1 MSIDIS
7 KFHHVFFEDSLEN
20 IDTAEQALLNADL
33 QHVDI
38 ETINTIFRCAHSIK
52 GSSGMFGFTN
62 ITQFTHVMESY
73 LEIVRNKEILLNQ
86 KSIDLLLK
94 SLDCLRNM
102 LTDKKNNKENKDSK
116 HKEIEDE
123 INLLIKAAENSEL
136 SDAEPTFQ
144 QKKMDQIWKIYF
156 KPHLK
161 IFQNGDDPLRIIRLL
176 AELGEVQS
184 EVDISGLQ
192 ELDKFYP
199 DECYLAWNILLD
211 TNKNEEEIR
220 QYAFEW
226 VEDQST
232 IHFQAIDDKA
242 TSKSNNEKNQNILNI
257 NKNSDMQS
265 VRVNLEKIDELVN
278 IVGELVITQLM
289 LAETFRNFDITKLE
303 NFKRGFSQLEQNCRE
318 LQEKVM
324 SIRMI
329 PIGNVF
335 NRFNRMVRDLSQEYG
350 KSIELKTSGETT
362 ELDKTLL
369 EKIVDPLIH
378 LVRNAI
384 DHGIEVPQ
392 ERKRCNKPETATLQL
407 EAFHQGGNVI
417 IRISDDG
424 KGLNQEKIISKAK
437 EKGLIEENENL
448 TNDEINALIFYPG
461 ISTADKITD
470 ISGRGMGMDIV
481 RKNIESLNG
490 KITVSSISGK
500 GTIFTIRLPLTLAIV
515 DGQLVKI
522 GDSIYIIPLIS
533 MIETIKIKKQS
544 INRISNNIEVY
555 NLRGNFIPIIRLYE
569 LFNLAHDFQDLE
581 NHFLVI
587 VELNQQYYG
596 IVVDELLQLHQVVIK
611 NIENNYGQI
620 NGISGATVLGDGTVA
635 LILDVEGIIQSLEQT
650 RSKTVA

>member
-1 MSIDIS
+1 
-7 KFHHVFFEDSLEN
+7 
-20 IDTAEQALLNADL
+20 
-33 QHVDI
+33 
-38 ETINTIFRCAHSIK
+38 
-52 GSSGMFGFTN
+52 
-62 ITQFTHVMESY
+62 
-73 LEIVRNKEILLNQ
+73 
-86 KSIDLLLK
+86 
-94 SLDCLRNM
+94 M
-102 LTDKKNNKENKDSK
+102 LTDKKNNKETKDNKY
-116 HKEIEDE
+116 KEIEDG
-123 INLLIKAAENSEL
+123 INLLIKLADNSEKNEKG
-136 SDAEPTFQ
+136 ARFQ
-144 QKKMDQIWKIYF
+144 QKKADQMWKIYF

-176 AELGEVQS
+176 KELGKIQCK
-184 EVDISGLQ
+184 VDVGGLQ

-199 DECYLAWNILLD
+199 DECYLSWNILLD
-211 TNKNEEEIR
+211 TNKSEEEIR

-232 IHFQAIDDKA
+232 IHFQAIDEQD
-242 TSKSNNEKNQNILNI
+242 TPKSNSGQIQNGLNI

-289 LAETFRNFDITKLE
+289 LAETFKNFDMTKLDD
-303 NFKRGFSQLEQNCRE
+303 FKRGFSQLEQNCRE
-318 LQEKVM
+318 IQDKVM

-350 KSIELKTSGETT
+350 KSIELKISGETT

-378 LVRNAI
+378 LIRNSI
-384 DHGIEVPQ
+384 DHGIESPQ
-392 ERKRCNKPETATLQL
+392 ERKRKGKKETATVLL

-424 KGLNQEKIISKAK
+424 KGLNQEKIINKAK
-437 EKGLIEENENL
+437 EKGLVDKNETLN
-448 TNDEINALIFYPG
+448 NDEINALIFLPG

-490 KITVSSISGK
+490 KITVSSTPGK
-500 GTIFTIRLPLTLAIV
+500 STIFTIRLPLTLAIV

-522 GDSIYIIPLIS
+522 GSSIYIIPLIS
-533 MIETIKIKKQS
+533 MIETIKIKKKS
-544 INRISNNIEVY
+544 INRISNNVEVY
-555 NLRGNFIPIIRLYE
+555 NLRGNFIPIVRLYE
-569 LFNLAHDFQDLE
+569 LFNHADDFQDLE
-581 NHFLVI
+581 HHFLVI

-611 NIENNYGQI
+611 SIENNYGQI

-635 LILDVEGIIQSLEQT
+635 LI
-650 RSKTVA
+650 